1 MGPALSA
8 ILDARVTLGVLVR
21 LCVALTCAKGPD
33 SAKPQGEGKGISLW
47 TGKTPPWK
55 VHVPGGDDLP
65 QLKPSPPLPRHW
77 EPWCLA
83 QALPACAVANAL
95 GLAFLVGPLVCSPTQ
110 LQCAYLKG
118 MGSSP
123 DLGGFSLCPGLGRV
137 LWRGDPPAA
146 GLALP

>member
-1 MGPALSA
+1 MF
-8 ILDARVTLGVLVR
+8 R
-21 LCVALTCAKGPD
+21 
-33 SAKPQGEGKGISLW
+33 EGMISLSSSQAHPFHG
-47 TGKTPPWK
+47 TGS
-55 VHVPGGDDLP
+55 HVVSPG
-65 QLKPSPPLPRHW
+65 
-77 EPWCLA
+77 LA